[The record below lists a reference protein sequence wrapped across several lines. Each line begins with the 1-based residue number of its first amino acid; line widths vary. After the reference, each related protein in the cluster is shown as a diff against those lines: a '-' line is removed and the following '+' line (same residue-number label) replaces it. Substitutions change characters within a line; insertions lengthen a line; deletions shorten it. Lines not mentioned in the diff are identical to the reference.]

1 MLQHQPK
8 LITEWATCRMPY
20 SKFEVLVEMIEKNR
34 VHNTAIDMMCSRT
47 ECVKFC
53 SVMSE

>member
-20 SKFEVLVEMIEKNR
+20 SKFEVLVKMIEQNR
-34 VHNTAIDMMCSRT
+34 VHNTAIDMMCSKA